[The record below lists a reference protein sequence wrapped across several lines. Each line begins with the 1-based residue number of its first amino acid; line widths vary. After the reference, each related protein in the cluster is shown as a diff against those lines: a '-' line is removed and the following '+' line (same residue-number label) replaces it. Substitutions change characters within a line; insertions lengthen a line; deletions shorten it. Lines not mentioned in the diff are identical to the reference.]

1 MDLVT
6 DLPALPPR
14 RSTAEAAAELLRDEI
29 ARGRIRPG
37 AQLREEQVAAA
48 LSISRN
54 TVREAFRLLSHE
66 RLVDHALHRGVF
78 VREASVDDIRA
89 MYLTRRLVT
98 PLAVDACLADPAAV
112 DRLAAVV
119 DRGVAAAAC
128 GDWEGVGTADIDFHR
143 TLMGACASSHLTAM
157 YARLLAELRLAFLQ
171 MDQTQL
177 LHEPFLARNGHL
189 VELLRAGDRAAALAE
204 VEDYLRT
211 AEATLVAALPP
222 SA

>member
-1 MDLVT
+1 VDLVS
-6 DLPALPPR
+6 DLPALPQR
-14 RSTAEAAAELLRDEI
+14 TSTAEAAAELLRDQI
-29 ARGRIRPG
+29 TRGRIRPG

-48 LSISRN
+48 LAISRN

-78 VREASVDDIRA
+78 VREVSVDDIRA
-89 MYLTRRLVT
+89 MYVTRRLVT

-119 DRGVAAAAC
+119 DRGAAAAAR

-143 TLMGACASSHLTAM
+143 TLMGACASPHLTTM
-157 YARLLAELRLAFLQ
+157 YARLLAELRLAFLR

-189 VELLRAGDRAAALAE
+189 VDLLRAGDRAAALAE

-211 AEATLVAALPP
+211 AERTLVAALPASP
-222 SA
+222 